1 MILFIT
7 SSLLIKHVKG
17 LDPDFR
23 NISYR
28 SAFPLKKKKT
38 IAESFVKQVKKNRKL
53 SLRE

>member
-7 SSLLIKHVKG
+7 SSLLIKG

-28 SAFPLKKKKT
+28 SAFPLKKKT
-38 IAESFVKQVKKNRKL
+38 IAENFVKQVKKNRKL

>member
-7 SSLLIKHVKG
+7 SSLLIKG

-23 NISYR
+23 NVSYR